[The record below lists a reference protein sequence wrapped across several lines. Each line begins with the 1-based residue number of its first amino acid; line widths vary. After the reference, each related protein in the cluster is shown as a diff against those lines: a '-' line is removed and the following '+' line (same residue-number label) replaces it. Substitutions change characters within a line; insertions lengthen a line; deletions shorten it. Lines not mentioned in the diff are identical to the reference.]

1 MIAIA
6 RRIDPTLLIE
16 ARAACGS
23 LGLATEEWGGGIPRT
38 PPWIVI
44 AAVDPGERRIPEA
57 VCGLL
62 EASPG
67 VRAILCINEPLVRP
81 RVVLGDGRVILL
93 GPPLDRIRLAGVLRA
108 AVGEDMPQVAAATRF
123 EALRRTYWVA
133 SIRGTASP
141 ALAID
146 EQRGVTVAIGPEAAL
161 DAAGRTMISAALDDV
176 GREAELAEIV
186 GSEGAVLHLTE
197 EASEWLV
204 YWPRPEHPLWL
215 CSHHRIPPCWSLAG
229 AFASSSRRLV
239 RIAACPG
246 DQLVAGWAPGA
257 LPPDVFASVIEVVLE
272 GGAVTFAAVSA
283 LASRFSTLG
292 GVVIEAR

>member
-1 MIAIA
+1 MIVIA

-38 PPWIVI
+38 PPRIVI

-108 AVGEDMPQVAAATRF
+108 AVGEDVPPFAAATRF

-146 EQRGVTVAIGPEAAL
+146 EQCGVTVAIGPELAL
-161 DAAGRTMISAALDDV
+161 DAAARTICAARDDASH
-176 GREAELAEIV
+176 EADLAELV

-197 EASEWLV
+197 EAGDWLI

-215 CSHHRIPPCWSLAG
+215 CSHHRIPRCWSLAG
-229 AFASSSRRLV
+229 AFAGASRKLV
-239 RIAACPG
+239 RIAASPG
-246 DQLVAGWAPGA
+246 DQLVAGWAPAA

-272 GGAVTFAAVSA
+272 GGAVTFAAVTA
-283 LASRFSTLG
+283 LVSRFATLG